1 MSINE
6 KNRNLNLKNQ
16 NDTINVQKLKEHEFK
31 SEHDFNIFKLHRNSH
46 LEMDDLS
53 IEQQLK
59 IVPNTIECAL
69 LTCLVSRVAP
79 NTKDSF
85 NLIRSCND
93 LQSKQRMQHCVSL
106 FNYYYYFD
114 QNKKNI
120 CFPLYQHVSHLK
132 IALFMQLSILNTNL
146 FLNMSCFL
154 SKKTN
159 LPSKKH
165 LFSC

>member
-16 NDTINVQKLKEHEFK
+16 NDAINVQKLKEHVFK

-59 IVPNTIECAL
+59 IIPNAIECAL
-69 LTCLVSRVAP
+69 LACIVSRVVP

-85 NLIRSCND
+85 NLIR
-93 LQSKQRMQHCVSL
+93 
-106 FNYYYYFD
+106 
-114 QNKKNI
+114 
-120 CFPLYQHVSHLK
+120 
-132 IALFMQLSILNTNL
+132 
-146 FLNMSCFL
+146 
-154 SKKTN
+154 
-159 LPSKKH
+159 
-165 LFSC
+165 